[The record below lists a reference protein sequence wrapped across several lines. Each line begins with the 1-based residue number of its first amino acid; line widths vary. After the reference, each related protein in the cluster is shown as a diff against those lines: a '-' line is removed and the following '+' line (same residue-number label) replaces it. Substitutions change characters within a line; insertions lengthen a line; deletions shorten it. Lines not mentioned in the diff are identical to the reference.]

1 MNMVRNLLNLIKR
14 IKQHTDEL
22 LVQLDLLKDYGYI
35 KDNHI
40 YMLAKKACIN
50 HDIGKV
56 NDYFQKS

>member
-1 MNMVRNLLNLIKR
+1 MKYGEKLAKPDKT

-40 YMLAKKACIN
+40 YMLAKEACIN

-56 NDYFQKS
+56 ND